1 MEFRR
6 DLEQDLEQKIGA
18 GNLFPDRP
26 LLLALLYPK
35 NIELGTCSFS

>member
-1 MEFRR
+1 MGFRR
-6 DLEQDLEQKIGA
+6 ELKQRIGA

-35 NIELGTCSFS
+35 NIELSTCSFS